1 MKVNEPDSISVAC
14 VGGFLI
20 AAAVGSIFSL
30 RSGSWKETRITT
42 YYLMTWSVLNG
53 LRLALHIVT
62 NKDFAL
68 VPNCVCTLIIGIGL
82 ACVVCNR
89 IAQSKNK
96 LSEGHKDTMNTRG
109 RFLCVDAEEP
119 FPCVRPFVFV

>member
-1 MKVNEPDSISVAC
+1 MKVNEPDLISVAC

-82 ACVVCNR
+82 ASVVCNR
-89 IAQSKNK
+89 IAQSKK
-96 LSEGHKDTMNTRG
+96 QI
-109 RFLCVDAEEP
+109 V
-119 FPCVRPFVFV
+119 